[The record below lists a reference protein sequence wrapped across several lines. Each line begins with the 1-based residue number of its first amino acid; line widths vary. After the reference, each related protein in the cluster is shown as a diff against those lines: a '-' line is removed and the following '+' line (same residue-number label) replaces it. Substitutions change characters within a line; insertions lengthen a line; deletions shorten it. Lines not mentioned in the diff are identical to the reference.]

1 MTFLKTT
8 ILGCIVLLSS
18 LTLHAQSNIKSYHF
32 KKGEI
37 LDILLLTTKP
47 EGNALFKKYRETA
60 FPVAVKRSY
69 KPQPGFKITETTQ
82 GNIQPT
88 SFLFGKWN
96 DLENREAFIAE
107 IETFVP
113 DFHKQR
119 RDIWS
124 IFNLVYYEMP
134 NDLAFEINKDKFIV
148 ATAYWQKDAGA
159 FSKFKKEWLQKAKA
173 KGGKSVLELTQG
185 KSPVGYYY
193 NPDYLV
199 LTQWENKAAFEA
211 FYQEN
216 LTMSHKGVEH
226 VNQFVIN

>member
-1 MTFLKTT
+1 MKFLKST
-8 ILGCIVLLSS
+8 IYVLALILSGS
-18 LTLHAQSNIKSYHF
+18 TLTAQSNIKSYDF

-47 EGNALFKKYRETA
+47 EGNDLFGRYRETA
-60 FPVAVKRSY
+60 FPVAIKRSY
-69 KPQPGFKITETTQ
+69 KPLPGFKITETTQ
-82 GNIQPT
+82 GNQQPT

-96 DLENREAFIAE
+96 DLKNREEFIAE
-107 IETFVP
+107 IENFVP

-124 IFNLVYYEMP
+124 IFNLTYYEMKS
-134 NDLAFEINKDKFIV
+134 DISFSINKDKYIV
-148 ATAYWQKDAGA
+148 ATAYWQKNTTD
-159 FSKFKKEWLQKAKA
+159 FNTFKADWLQKAKQN
-173 KGGKSVLELTQG
+173 GGVKVLELANG

-199 LTQWENKAAFEA
+199 ITQWESKASFEK

-216 LTMSHKGVEH
+216 LKMNHKGIEH

>member
-1 MTFLKTT
+1 MKFLKIS
-8 ILGCIVLLSS
+8 ILAC
-18 LTLHAQSNIKSYHF
+18 LTLAFSTTLNAQSNIKSYDF

-60 FPVAVKRSY
+60 FPVAIKRSY
-69 KPQPGFKITETTQ
+69 KPLPGFKITETTQ

-96 DLENREAFIAE
+96 DLQNREAFIAE

-134 NDLAFEINKDKFIV
+134 QDTSFKINKDKFIV
-148 ATAYWQKDAGA
+148 ATAYWKKNSKA
-159 FSKFKKEWLQKAKA
+159 FQEFKKGWMQKAKS
-173 KGGKSVLELTQG
+173 KGGKSVLELTNG

-193 NPDYLV
+193 NPDYMV
-199 LTQWENKAAFEA
+199 ITQWENKAAFEV
-211 FYQEN
+211 FYNEN
-216 LTMSHKGVEH
+216 LKMNHKAVQH

>member
-1 MTFLKTT
+1 MTFLKTA
-8 ILGCIVLLSS
+8 ILGCIVLCFS
-18 LTLHAQSNIKSYHF
+18 LTLHAQSNIKSYDF

-60 FPVAVKRSY
+60 FPVATKRSY
-69 KPQPGFKITETTQ
+69 KPLPGFKITETTQ

-134 NDLAFEINKDKFIV
+134 NDITFEINKDKFIV
-148 ATAYWQKDAGA
+148 ATAYWQKDAVT
-159 FSKFKKEWLQKAKA
+159 FQKFKKEWLQKAKA
-173 KGGKSVLELTQG
+173 KGGKNILHLSNG

-193 NPDYLV
+193 NPDYL
-199 LTQWENKAAFEA
+199 LITQWENKAAFEA
-211 FYQEN
+211 FYKEN
-216 LTMSHKGVEH
+216 LTMSHKGVQH

>member
-1 MTFLKTT
+1 MTFLKTVL
-8 ILGCIVLLSS
+8 LGYIVFLSS
-18 LTLHAQSNIKSYHF
+18 LALHAQSNIKSYSF

-60 FPVAVKRSY
+60 IPIGVRRSY
-69 KPQPGFKITETTQ
+69 QPLPGFKITETTQ

-88 SFLFGKWN
+88 SFLLGKWN
-96 DLENREAFIAE
+96 DLQNREAFIAE

-124 IFNLVYYEMP
+124 IFNLVYYEIP
-134 NDLAFEINKDKFIV
+134 NDISFKINKDNYIV
-148 ATAYWQKDAGA
+148 ATAYWKKNSES
-159 FSKFKKEWLQKAKA
+159 FKKFKKEWLQKAKA
-173 KGGKSVLELTQG
+173 NGGKNVLELTNG

-199 LTQWENKAAFEA
+199 ITQWENKASFEA
-211 FYQEN
+211 FYKEN
-216 LTMSHKGVEH
+216 LSMNHQGVQH